1 MRRNFAAQRTRLK
14 KTNRTIHQVLL
25 IMSDASKLPLNALR
39 VFVSVAEHLSFT
51 DAARELDVTPAAV
64 SAQIKTLEEALETPL
79 FYRHSRS
86 VRLTPLGTQLFPG
99 AKRGFAELERAVE
112 QLRSHRSSGQLN
124 ISLLN
129 SFLQKWL
136 LPRLSDFYRQHPEID
151 LRFNVSRAP
160 VEFTDTDFHAAVRY
174 GTGQWP
180 DLRAEHVMDEWVF
193 PVTSPALAQQLGSVT
208 TVGDLQKYPLLHTQH
223 ERWSDWLRRLGGDT
237 TRIEPGPMLQDSIV
251 ALNAAERGQGLVLAR
266 WSLVA
271 DDLAVG
277 RLVRIGTQ
285 SVRQRAAYYLV
296 APPEHFALPKLQRF
310 HAWLSRCCEQFQP
323 PDGERL
329 EAVE

>member
-1 MRRNFAAQRTRLK
+1 MTD
-14 KTNRTIHQVLL
+14 T
-25 IMSDASKLPLNALR
+25 SKLPLNALR

-51 DAARELDVTPAAV
+51 EAARELDVTPAAV
-64 SAQIKTLEEALETPL
+64 SAQIKTLEDSLETPL

-86 VRLTPLGTQLFPG
+86 VRLTPQGAQLLPG
-99 AKRGFAELERAVE
+99 AQRGFDELGRAIE
-112 QLRSHRSSGQLN
+112 QLRNHRSSGLLN

-136 LPRLSDFYRQHPEID
+136 LPRLTDFYQQHPEID
-151 LRFNVSRAP
+151 LRFNASRSLVDFAQ
-160 VEFTDTDFHAAVRY
+160 TDFHAAVRY
-174 GTGQWP
+174 GNGKWP

-193 PVTSPALAQQLGSVT
+193 PVASPALAAQHGAVR
-208 TVGDLQKYPLLHTQH
+208 TVGELQKYRLLNSAH
-223 ERWSDWLRRLGGDT
+223 EPWSDWLRRLGGDT
-237 TRIEPGPMLQDSIV
+237 TRLEQGPMLEDSIAV
-251 ALNAAERGQGLVLAR
+251 LNAAERGEGLALAR

-277 RLVRIGTQ
+277 RLVRVGTQ

-310 HAWLSRCCEQFQP
+310 HAWLSSCCQQFLP
-323 PDGERL
+323 PEGERL
-329 EAVE
+329 EPT

>member
-1 MRRNFAAQRTRLK
+1 MTD
-14 KTNRTIHQVLL
+14 T
-25 IMSDASKLPLNALR
+25 SKLPLNALR

-51 DAARELDVTPAAV
+51 EAARELDVTPAAI
-64 SAQIKTLEEALETPL
+64 SAQIKTLEDSLETPL

-86 VRLTPLGTQLFPG
+86 VRLTPQGAQLLPG
-99 AKRGFAELERAVE
+99 AQRGFDELGRAIE
-112 QLRSHRSSGQLN
+112 QLRNHRSSGLLN

-136 LPRLSDFYRQHPEID
+136 LPRLTDFYRQHPEID
-151 LRFNVSRAP
+151 LRFNASRSLVDFAQ
-160 VEFTDTDFHAAVRY
+160 TDFHAAVRY
-174 GTGQWP
+174 GNGKWP

-193 PVTSPALAQQLGSVT
+193 PVASPALAAQHGAVR
-208 TVGDLQKYPLLHTQH
+208 TVGELQKYRLLNSAH
-223 ERWSDWLRRLGGDT
+223 EPWSDWLRRLGGDT
-237 TRIEPGPMLQDSIV
+237 TRLEQGPMLEDSIAV
-251 ALNAAERGQGLVLAR
+251 LNAAERGEGLALAR

-277 RLVRIGTQ
+277 RLVRVGTQ

-310 HAWLSRCCEQFQP
+310 HAWLSSCCQQFLP
-323 PDGERL
+323 PEGERL
-329 EAVE
+329 EPT

>member
-1 MRRNFAAQRTRLK
+1 MTD
-14 KTNRTIHQVLL
+14 T
-25 IMSDASKLPLNALR
+25 SKLPLNALR

-51 DAARELDVTPAAV
+51 EAARELDVTPAAV
-64 SAQIKTLEEALETPL
+64 SAQIKTLEDSLETPL

-86 VRLTPLGTQLFPG
+86 VRLTPQGAQLLPG
-99 AKRGFAELERAVE
+99 AQRGFDELGRAIE
-112 QLRSHRSSGQLN
+112 QLRNHRSSGLLN

-136 LPRLSDFYRQHPEID
+136 LPRLTDFYRQHPEID
-151 LRFNVSRAP
+151 LRFNASRSLIDFAQ
-160 VEFTDTDFHAAVRY
+160 TDFHAAVRY
-174 GTGQWP
+174 GNGKWP

-193 PVTSPALAQQLGSVT
+193 PVASPALAAQHGAVR
-208 TVGDLQKYPLLHTQH
+208 TVGELQKYRLLNSAH
-223 ERWSDWLRRLGGDT
+223 EPWSDWLRRLGGDT
-237 TRIEPGPMLQDSIV
+237 TRLEQGPMLEDSIAV
-251 ALNAAERGQGLVLAR
+251 LNAAERGEGLALAR

-277 RLVRIGTQ
+277 RLVRVGTQ

-310 HAWLSRCCEQFQP
+310 HAWLSSCCQQFLP
-323 PDGERL
+323 PEGERL
-329 EAVE
+329 EPT

>member
-1 MRRNFAAQRTRLK
+1 MTD
-14 KTNRTIHQVLL
+14 T
-25 IMSDASKLPLNALR
+25 SKLPLNALR

-51 DAARELDVTPAAV
+51 EAARELDVTPAAV
-64 SAQIKTLEEALETPL
+64 SAQIKTLEDSLETPL

-86 VRLTPLGTQLFPG
+86 VRLTPQGAQLLPG
-99 AKRGFAELERAVE
+99 AQRGFDELGRAIE
-112 QLRSHRSSGQLN
+112 QLRNHRSSGLLN

-136 LPRLSDFYRQHPEID
+136 LPRLTDFYRQHPEID
-151 LRFNVSRAP
+151 LRFNASRSLVDFAQ
-160 VEFTDTDFHAAVRY
+160 TDFHAAVRY
-174 GTGQWP
+174 GNGKWP

-193 PVTSPALAQQLGSVT
+193 PVASPALAAQHGAVR
-208 TVGDLQKYPLLHTQH
+208 TVGELQKYRLLNSAH
-223 ERWSDWLRRLGGDT
+223 EPWSDWLRRLGGDT
-237 TRIEPGPMLQDSIV
+237 TRLEQGPMLEDSIAV
-251 ALNAAERGQGLVLAR
+251 LNAAERGEGLALAR

-277 RLVRIGTQ
+277 RLVRVGTQ

-310 HAWLSRCCEQFQP
+310 HAWLSSCCQQFLP
-323 PDGERL
+323 PEGERL
-329 EAVE
+329 EPT